1 MEDTKSNLE
10 EYELNYDSSL
20 LSVSEDPK
28 QRGKFV
34 DFPSILRSLNIV
46 EVDIMDFSDYEG
58 ANIIQDLNTL
68 IKNHDIFE
76 KYDLIIDGGTL
87 EHVFH
92 VPNAFENFL
101 SYLKLVGEFYILH
114 QVQIM
119 WTTDFICFLQLY
131 FMIITLL
138 MTT

>member
-1 MEDTKSNLE
+1 
-10 EYELNYDSSL
+10 
-20 LSVSEDPK
+20 
-28 QRGKFV
+28 
-34 DFPSILRSLNIV
+34 
-46 EVDIMDFSDYEG
+46 MDFSDYEG

-92 VPNAFENFL
+92 VPNAFENFFKL
-101 SYLKLVGEFYILH
+101 LKIGGQFYILH